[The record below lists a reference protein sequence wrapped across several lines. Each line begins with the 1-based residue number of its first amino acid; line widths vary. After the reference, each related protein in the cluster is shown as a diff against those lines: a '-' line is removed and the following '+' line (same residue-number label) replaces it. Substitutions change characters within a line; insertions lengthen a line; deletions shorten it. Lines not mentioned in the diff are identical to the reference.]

1 MDKNSSV
8 DVTKQFPYTRV
19 NYTAQWATHISPCVI
34 WYSRVPLWNGTQNVE
49 PAALQLLRKNKK
61 QNLKFAEN
69 TQYRWGRARIC
80 SALAMELRL
89 SCTNPSIRPRY
100 NDGTKVCADRRHGI
114 TILRVYFT
122 WCRCA
127 ALHQELKLHIH
138 YIWNMSVSDMHGYN
152 FHYYSFLIITTNVPV
167 NSSTNESL
175 QPENKY
181 CNQLYQLC
189 CKQIYVDTTGQ
200 ITEGSEIK
208 SRSIRNY
215 FTPGEGLLW
224 GFNLW
229 SCRSIIQCIQ
239 RFSLCHFTILQ
250 TSPRRPSLCSVNLI
264 DCIIHVVGS
273 TRITDGFLQMM
284 AWHLTGVWT
293 NEGQFIDA
301 YMRHS

>member
-189 CKQIYVDTTGQ
+189 CKQIYVDTT
-200 ITEGSEIK
+200 
-208 SRSIRNY
+208 
-215 FTPGEGLLW
+215 
-224 GFNLW
+224 
-229 SCRSIIQCIQ
+229 
-239 RFSLCHFTILQ
+239 LQ